1 MGSIG
6 VILLMWLVMVYVGSW
21 RVLLVCAAV
30 PSFIVILSLKWYP
43 ESARYYLVS
52 GQQENAERILRK
64 LAETNRAEL
73 PPGRLIHVGEKA
85 KRGRIGDLLS
95 PDYRRTSLLFW
106 YIWLATAVG
115 YYGIALLSPLI
126 IQKGSLSV
134 EGANGTFGYNMRDP
148 VPCSRFTRQNY
159 IDLLWTSAAEFP
171 GLIVFTFLVERM
183 RRKTLLCC
191 ACIISSIL
199 SVLLLLKAHKI
210 LNLLILFAARATLV
224 SIFQLNY
231 IMTSEPWELAL
242 LLSIGRP
249 HSSLYSTSVGAGKP
263 CSCHV
268 SARRSTADCRSDGHF
283 LALRNQR
290 SRHERISHLPKVTAC
305 KSDSTERFWR
315 KIEADATTN
324 LKLVTSHI
332 IQVLFLR
339 LNFRSGKRGRLVL

>member
-1 MGSIG
+1 MVTKKFLHVTLNSEYCPTDVRGKTGFYLCYFWSMGSIG
-6 VILLMWLVMVYVGSW
+6 VILLMWLVMEYIGSW

-73 PPGRLIHVGEKA
+73 PPGRLIHVGEEA

-199 SVLLLLKAHKI
+199 SVLLLLKVHKI
-210 LNLLILFAARATLV
+210 LNLLILFAARAILV

-231 IMTSEPWELAL
+231 IMTSEAYPTTMRAVAMGTGTSFCRLGGLIVPYIAQVLVLENPVAAMCLLGGL
-242 LLSIGRP
+242 LLVAGLMAIFLPFETR
-249 HSSLYSTSVGAGKP
+249 GAGMK
-263 CSCHV
+263 
-268 SARRSTADCRSDGHF
+268 
-283 LALRNQR
+283 
-290 SRHERISHLPKVTAC
+290 ESHTYQK
-305 KSDSTERFWR
+305 
-315 KIEADATTN
+315 
-324 LKLVTSHI
+324 
-332 IQVLFLR
+332 
-339 LNFRSGKRGRLVL
+339 